1 MTLKL
6 AMNTGSMGID
16 YLDKCLSTFY
26 NLLMHA
32 FPFTGF

>member
-6 AMNTGSMGID
+6 DMNTGSMVID

-26 NLLMHA
+26 NLLMHV
-32 FPFTGF
+32 FHFTGF